1 MKNIKFSQDYTTDS
15 LGISRTT
22 LSKTQISLN
31 KAMTLRELRQP

>member
-1 MKNIKFSQDYTTDS
+1 MKNLKISQDYTTDS

-31 KAMTLRELRQP
+31 KVMNQREIR